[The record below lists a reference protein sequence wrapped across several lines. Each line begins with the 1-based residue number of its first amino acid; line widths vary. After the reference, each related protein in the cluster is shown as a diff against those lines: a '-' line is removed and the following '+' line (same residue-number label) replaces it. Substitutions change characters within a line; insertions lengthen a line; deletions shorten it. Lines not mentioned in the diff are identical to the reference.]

1 MSLHNELGSSLKKY
15 LCWNKSRLDCFVGM
29 LLALLRLKHI
39 NLTQLALAFGSQAA
53 PTSNYR
59 RLQRFFAEVVFDY
72 DAIADLMMG
81 LFDFQERPYY
91 LTLDRTN
98 WQWGKID
105 INILTLAVV
114 YRGAAI
120 PVYWLILNKRGN
132 SNQRERIA
140 LLSRFLRQFGRQQL
154 LGVLADREFIG
165 GDWWQWLS
173 DQQIPFV
180 IRVKEN
186 QCLLTV
192 RGQKMA
198 LSARFQDLR
207 PRESRCLRKACQVS
221 QHKVWLSGMRLSSG
235 ELLILAANQYVKDPF
250 AVYALRW
257 EIENLFQNLKG
268 RGFHLEET
276 RLTRYFRIK
285 KVMAL
290 LAIAFAW
297 AHKVGE
303 WKDKVIKPLTV
314 KKHGRLAQSLFRYGL
329 DHLTHCLLQR
339 SFDPIEALRAWVL
352 FWWPPN
358 CIVLHNGIPTLEPER

>member
-1 MSLHNELGSSLKKY
+1 VLEQESFGLFCRNVAGVAAIETYQSHPVGSSV
-15 LCWNKSRLDCFVGM
+15 WQSG
-29 LLALLRLKHI
+29 
-39 NLTQLALAFGSQAA
+39 GSK
-53 PTSNYR
+53 SNYR

-72 DAIADLMMG
+72 DAIAHLMMG

-276 RLTRYFRIK
+276 RLTHYFRIK

-314 KKHGRLAQSLFRYGL
+314 KSTVVWRKAYSVMGWIISPIACFSGHSTRLK
-329 DHLTHCLLQR
+329 
-339 SFDPIEALRAWVL
+339 P
-352 FWWPPN
+352 
-358 CIVLHNGIPTLEPER
+358 

>member
-1 MSLHNELGSSLKKY
+1 
-15 LCWNKSRLDCFVGM
+15 
-29 LLALLRLKHI
+29 
-39 NLTQLALAFGSQAA
+39 
-53 PTSNYR
+53 
-59 RLQRFFAEVVFDY
+59 
-72 DAIADLMMG
+72 
-81 LFDFQERPYY
+81 
-91 LTLDRTN
+91 
-98 WQWGKID
+98 
-105 INILTLAVV
+105 VV

-257 EIENLFQNLKG
+257 E
-268 RGFHLEET
+268 T
-276 RLTRYFRIK
+276 
-285 KVMAL
+285 
-290 LAIAFAW
+290 
-297 AHKVGE
+297 
-303 WKDKVIKPLTV
+303 
-314 KKHGRLAQSLFRYGL
+314 
-329 DHLTHCLLQR
+329 
-339 SFDPIEALRAWVL
+339 
-352 FWWPPN
+352 
-358 CIVLHNGIPTLEPER
+358 